1 MLIDANSPTL
11 FLVLLLIF
19 FGVLLLRYFAAA
31 GLFYYYYY
39 VWNSGKFKERRLSR
53 RGWRKN
59 QLKKEIIWSLKTSV
73 IFAVV
78 GAITYWLWQNGYT
91 AIYINASEYG
101 FWYLPLSLIL
111 VLFLHE
117 TYYYWV
123 HRWMHRPKVFRKVHK
138 VHHDSLAPTPWTA
151 FSFHPW
157 EGLLEAL
164 ILPAILLVIPVHYLV
179 LLFYLLLM
187 TLSSVINHL
196 DIEVYPETF
205 QKSWVGKLFIGAT
218 HHHYHHSE
226 FNTNYGLYFTFWDKW
241 MGTESK
247 KM

>member
-39 VWNSGKFKERRLSR
+39 VWNSGKFQERRLSR

-91 AIYINASEYG
+91 AIYIKVSEYG
-101 FWYLPLSLIL
+101 
-111 VLFLHE
+111 
-117 TYYYWV
+117 
-123 HRWMHRPKVFRKVHK
+123 
-138 VHHDSLAPTPWTA
+138 
-151 FSFHPW
+151 
-157 EGLLEAL
+157 
-164 ILPAILLVIPVHYLV
+164 YLV
-179 LLFYLLLM
+179 FA
-187 TLSSVINHL
+187 
-196 DIEVYPETF
+196 IEP
-205 QKSWVGKLFIGAT
+205 GHRFIPA
-218 HHHYHHSE
+218 
-226 FNTNYGLYFTFWDKW
+226 
-241 MGTESK
+241 
-247 KM
+247 